1 MYINWEGI
9 LNDAGVSLVGIDI
22 GCSSG
27 RPHEWARLGS
37 ALRYLGIDPLETEIN
52 RLNSLK
58 EANSLYL
65 AAFIDFEGANGKADA
80 EASRVFERTS
90 AAFAQRS
97 GFDNQKEIYN
107 AGSDVLVSDKKVT
120 VSQIKAIDGF
130 STPDLIKIDI
140 DGGDFRCLKAFNQ
153 YGLVDGLI
161 SLTIESQFHG
171 DSTDDGN
178 TLWNI
183 GRLANSKGLSLYD
196 LDINRYSRHTLPS
209 RYIYDFP
216 AQTHHGQALWGDSL
230 FINETLKPS
239 PDIQAIL
246 KLAAVFEIYSFF
258 DCALDLLESQGELL
272 MKIAPVKEI
281 TKSLRFSHETR
292 ESVVSNRSSVFKSRK
307 YSRII
312 PLLKILGS
320 RQLSNKN

>member
-1 MYINWEGI
+1 MHIDWERI
-9 LNDAGVSLVGIDI
+9 LNDSGVSIVGIDV

-27 RPHEWARLGS
+27 RPHQWARLGS
-37 ALRYLGIDPLETEIN
+37 ALKYLGIDPLETEIN
-52 RLNSLK
+52 RLNSLQ

-65 AAFIDFEGANGKADA
+65 ATFIDFEGADGKADA

-107 AGSDVLVSDKKVT
+107 AGSDVSMSNKKMT

-140 DGGDFRCLKAFNQ
+140 DGGDFRCLKAFSQ
-153 YGLVDGLI
+153 HGLVDGLI

-183 GRLANSKGLSLYD
+183 GRLANSKGLGLYD

-209 RYIYDFP
+209 KYIYDFP
-216 AQTHHGQALWGDSL
+216 AQTHYGQALWGDSL
-230 FINETLKPS
+230 FINETLSPS
-239 PDIQAIL
+239 LDIQAIL
-246 KLAAVFEIYSFF
+246 KLASVFEIYSFF
-258 DCALDLLESQGELL
+258 DCALELFESQGESL
-272 MKIAPVKEI
+272 MKVAPVKEI
-281 TKSLRFSHETR
+281 TRSLRLSHEAR
-292 ESVVSNRSSVFKSRK
+292 EAQVWKSSPVFQSRK
-307 YSRII
+307 HSRIMSS
-312 PLLKILGS
+312 LKNLRS
-320 RQLSNKN
+320 RKLSSQQ

>member
-1 MYINWEGI
+1 MNIDWERI
-9 LNDAGVSLVGIDI
+9 LNDAGVSLVGIDV

-37 ALRYLGIDPLETEIN
+37 ALKYLGIDPLETEIN
-52 RLNSLK
+52 RLNSLE

-65 AAFIDFEGANGKADA
+65 AAFIDFEGADGKADA

-107 AGSDVLVSDKKVT
+107 AGNHVTVSKKKVT
-120 VSQIKAIDGF
+120 VSQIKAMNGF

-153 YGLVDGLI
+153 HGLIDGLI

-196 LDINRYSRHTLPS
+196 LDVNRYSRHTLPS

-230 FINETLKPS
+230 FINETLSPS
-239 PDIQAIL
+239 PDFQTIL

-258 DCALDLLESQGELL
+258 DCALDLLESQGESL
-272 MKIAPVKEI
+272 MKVAPVEEI
-281 TKSLRFSHETR
+281 MKSLRLSHEAR
-292 ESVVSNRSSVFKSRK
+292 EAVVSRSSPVFKSRK
-307 YSRII
+307 YSKLKS
-312 PLLKILGS
+312 LLKNIRS
-320 RQLSNKN
+320 R